1 MKKQTLPE
9 MDVLN
14 PVDLVL
20 VRANPSGAR
29 VERAAVSIPEQR
41 RKDRR

>member
-1 MKKQTLPE
+1 MKKHTPQE
-9 MDVLN
+9 MDVLR

-20 VRANPSGAR
+20 VVANPSGAR
-29 VERAAVSIPEQR
+29 VVRPAAWIPEQR